1 MAKKTIKINTRKVEQ
16 KLSQLNP
23 YRPSALVTAKKTGV
37 LAWFRSR
44 DNKNTNEIKKQS
56 AFKKLHEAAEKGDH
70 HAQNNL
76 GLIYYTGTYVSSD
89 YIEAIKWIS
98 QAAEQGNIVAQY
110 NLGKIYYEGQCVTQD
125 CDQAI
130 KLFVKVVN
138 QTKSEKQLIESAKF
152 TLFVLFL
159 YKADIITSD
168 DIVVINKLLHEVA
181 TTREFIFSHY
191 IKLALA
197 DEQIFLSIRK
207 LLKWLLPKISFILG
221 ETQIFLKDIEND
233 LDNQGLLIE
242 FLVSGLNHLKSAKAN
257 NLNAIIQEIQEL
269 SIKFFYQL
277 AKEGKASAQF
287 ALGNIYLKGSDDM
300 TQSIQD
306 VIQKVVS
313 PTINQ
318 INERF
323 HHAKNEINKISGNT
337 QWFEHFKQFENMLN
351 TINMI
356 GAIQKTAPQ
365 QNYQQD
371 YQKAAEWFTKAA
383 IQGLPK
389 AQYRLGT
396 LYTKGKGVVEN
407 DQKAIECFKAINP
420 PKDEDNETKFITV
433 LSQYELGK
441 IYKKQAH
448 YQEAKK
454 WLEKVSKFDEVISEE
469 LYDKIDTKRLN
480 DSRKSAQ
487 EMLIDI
493 AKIEEKETA
502 KKELEDV
509 MGMFAHKFRGS
520 LQSIEYLEKD
530 ETILEDVHTMD
541 GLLNIFSLISTDAS
555 IIREKLLQDM
565 EGEGTL
571 LLLLEQTLIM
581 SLASVLALKNRE
593 KIRQHYIN
601 YANKTEQVPIS
612 TTRKQWKT
620 NHLDLELQLQK
631 EWQHSFIELKR
642 QPSLDKIITW
652 LNERFFPIEIQGFAE
667 VPIHFE
673 RYGAT
678 ESILLVIMPE
688 IFTNVLKYYA
698 SETRQAVQLH
708 WNCGTQ
714 FCQFLCTNPTT
725 YKEQRIGKGSGKG
738 HHFLSLIARK
748 LGGNFPAPPFVE
760 NYAVEFNIPNYL
772 LMENNI

>member
-1 MAKKTIKINTRKVEQ
+1 MI
-16 KLSQLNP
+16 
-23 YRPSALVTAKKTGV
+23 
-37 LAWFRSR
+37 
-44 DNKNTNEIKKQS
+44 
-56 AFKKLHEAAEKGDH
+56 
-70 HAQNNL
+70 
-76 GLIYYTGTYVSSD
+76 
-89 YIEAIKWIS
+89 
-98 QAAEQGNIVAQY
+98 
-110 NLGKIYYEGQCVTQD
+110 
-125 CDQAI
+125 
-130 KLFVKVVN
+130 
-138 QTKSEKQLIESAKF
+138 
-152 TLFVLFL
+152 
-159 YKADIITSD
+159 
-168 DIVVINKLLHEVA
+168 
-181 TTREFIFSHY
+181 
-191 IKLALA
+191 
-197 DEQIFLSIRK
+197 
-207 LLKWLLPKISFILG
+207 
-221 ETQIFLKDIEND
+221 
-233 LDNQGLLIE
+233 
-242 FLVSGLNHLKSAKAN
+242 
-257 NLNAIIQEIQEL
+257 
-269 SIKFFYQL
+269 
-277 AKEGKASAQF
+277 
-287 ALGNIYLKGSDDM
+287 
-300 TQSIQD
+300 QSIQN
-306 VIQKVVS
+306 VVQKIVS

-323 HHAKNEINKISGNT
+323 HQAKNEINKISGNT
-337 QWFEHFKQFENMLN
+337 QWFEHFKHFENILN
-351 TINMI
+351 AINKI
-356 GAIQKTAPQ
+356 SAIRETAPQ
-365 QNYQQD
+365 KNYQQD
-371 YQKAAEWFTKAA
+371 YQKAVEWFTKAA
-383 IQGLPK
+383 IQGFPR

-396 LYTKGKGVVEN
+396 LYTEGKVIKD
-407 DQKAIECFKAINP
+407 DQKAIEWFKKAINS
-420 PKDEDNETKFITV
+420 PKDEDSETKFITV
-433 LSQYELGK
+433 LSQDELGK

-448 YQEAKK
+448 YQEAKR

-493 AKIEEKETA
+493 AKMEEKETA
-502 KKELEDV
+502 KQELEEV

-555 IIREKLLQDM
+555 IIREKLLQDR

-571 LLLLEQTLIM
+571 LSLLEQTLIM

-601 YANKTEQVPIS
+601 YAKKTEQVPIS

-631 EWQHSFIELKR
+631 EWQRRFIDIKR
-642 QPSLDKIITW
+642 EPSLDKIITW

-667 VPIHFE
+667 APIHFE

-698 SETRQAVQLH
+698 SETQQAVQLH

-725 YKEQRIGKGSGKG
+725 HKEQRVIKGSGKG
-738 HHFLSLIARK
+738 HQFLSLIARK
-748 LGGNFPAPPFVE
+748 LEGNFPAPPFVE
-760 NYAVEFNIPNYL
+760 NYTVEFNIPNDL